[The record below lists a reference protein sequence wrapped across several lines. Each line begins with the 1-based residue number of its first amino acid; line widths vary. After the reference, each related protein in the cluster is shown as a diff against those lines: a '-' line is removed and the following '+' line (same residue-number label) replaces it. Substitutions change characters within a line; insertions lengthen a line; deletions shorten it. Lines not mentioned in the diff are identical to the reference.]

1 MAFDGWRWW
10 DGFSGEMVCGEGV
23 MVCGLREGDF
33 FRNLEFSKLYIY

>member
-1 MAFDGWRWW
+1 MVGD
-10 DGFSGEMVCGEGV
+10 GEMVCGEGV